1 MDNLTRLIE
10 SGRDIAQALELL
22 DRAAEITTF
31 AAAAIVTKQGLLD
44 AARQAVSRANA
55 LMAGR

>member
-1 MDNLTRLIE
+1 MDNLTRLIDA
-10 SGRDIAQALELL
+10 GRDIAQAFDLL

-55 LMAGR
+55 LMTGK

>member
-10 SGRDIAQALELL
+10 SGRDIALAFDLL

-44 AARQAVSRANA
+44 AARQAVTRANTR
-55 LMAGR
+55 MTGK